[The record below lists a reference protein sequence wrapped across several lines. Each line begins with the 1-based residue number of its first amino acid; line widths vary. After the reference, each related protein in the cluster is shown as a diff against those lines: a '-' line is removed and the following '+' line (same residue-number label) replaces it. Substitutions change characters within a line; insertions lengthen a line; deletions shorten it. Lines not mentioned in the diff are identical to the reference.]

1 MAGPMT
7 DGVHPLPLPV
17 VVASLESLA
26 EVEVDPE
33 VESQASLAE
42 VEADLEVVVAS
53 LVREQEAVP

>member
-1 MAGPMT
+1 VA
-7 DGVHPLPLPV
+7 
-17 VVASLESLA
+17 VASLESLA

-42 VEADLEVVVAS
+42 VEADLDLEVVVAS